1 MVDTTMIAMQEV
13 EKKINR
19 LLIEEFEV
27 PEGELSPEGKLFE
40 DYELDSLDAI
50 DILLALERIFDVRL
64 TEEQRNKAKKIRLV
78 KDIYNFVHEVVM
90 SS

>member
-1 MVDTTMIAMQEV
+1 MLARQEV

-27 PEGELSPEGKLFE
+27 PEGELRPEGKLFE

-78 KDIYNFVHEVVM
+78 KDIYSFVQEVDM

>member
-1 MVDTTMIAMQEV
+1 MMIARQEV

-27 PEGELSPEGKLFE
+27 PEEELSPEGKLFE

-50 DILLALERIFDVRL
+50 DILLALERIFAVRL
-64 TEEQRNKAKKIRLV
+64 TEEQRSRAKKIRLV
-78 KDIYNFVHEVVM
+78 KDIYSFVHEVVF